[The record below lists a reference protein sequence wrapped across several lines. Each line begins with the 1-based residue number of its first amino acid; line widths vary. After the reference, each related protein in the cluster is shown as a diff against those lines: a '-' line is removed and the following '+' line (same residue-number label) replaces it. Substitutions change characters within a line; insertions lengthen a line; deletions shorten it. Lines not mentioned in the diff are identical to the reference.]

1 MNEELEKEFHFLR
14 NFEIKDFVNSK
25 IEKIVVCEN
34 LKTKNVVFVFLKVKN
49 WNWQKYFLDAGA
61 GFWVDTEKSDYNDLD
76 DIEDDEN
83 FVFKDY
89 TKKLKVEE
97 SVISKIYCE
106 PNDENCQI
114 IIELENCKKIIL
126 KSINS
131 KIFDSEIEI
140 VKD

>member
-1 MNEELEKEFHFLR
+1 MNEELEKEFYFLR

-25 IEKIVVCEN
+25 IEKIVVCED
-34 LKTKNVVFVFLKVKN
+34 LKTKNVVFVLLKVKN

-61 GFWVDTEKSDYNDLD
+61 GFWIDTEKSDYNDLD

-89 TKKLKVEE
+89 TKELKVEE

-126 KSINS
+126 RSINS

-140 VKD
+140 VKN

>member
-1 MNEELEKEFHFLR
+1 M
-14 NFEIKDFVNSK
+14 
-25 IEKIVVCEN
+25 
-34 LKTKNVVFVFLKVKN
+34 KTKDVVFVYLKVKN

-61 GFWVDTEKSDYNDLD
+61 GFWEDTEKSDYNDLD
-76 DIEDDEN
+76 DVEDDEN

-114 IIELENCKKIIL
+114 IIELENYKKIIL
-126 KSINS
+126 RSINS

-140 VKD
+140 LKD